1 MKKILSISVI
11 IIVILSATTYA
22 FTSKFNFN
30 ADMLSFSKESKKL
43 DVTSKFNTN
52 YKLEKKLT
60 SNENTTEEIKNITK
74 KTTTLL
80 IGNPGE
86 DEESEEEYYNRHKE
100 YLELGLYNSFP
111 KNKDSQSGYDE
122 TNPNY
127 IYAIASELAVPQIF
141 NQVEEIN
148 IQYNTFGNIKTSQK
162 GDIVISTI
170 TLPNIMIK
178 QENEENPME
187 YNTVKSNL
195 TLTYYFLKI
204 DNEYRLAYLYG
215 ETSEEI
221 EEYLEEVND
230 LEISH
235 GLAIAPSYDTNL
247 REIYNFSKLD
257 ELTEQQIE
265 NAAKANLNK
274 ENVVTIDAYYNTS
287 IVSSANGFFISD
299 GIVATTWTFIEEALV
314 NAQFIS
320 VSNTTENYEIE
331 GIITA
336 NPETNIALIK
346 LKNKNGSRVN
356 LQNNQEINI
365 ESPVIAI
372 TSKTGT
378 GLTIQKGIVISKDE
392 YIKTSI
398 PLPENNQGSILVDA
412 INGNVIGMNTKNENT
427 SSTSTAID
435 YTILQEAQE
444 KFKNLE
450 FETIETTT
458 FEKLKEEYYY
468 TKYNDE
474 TIKNNIPKNQWKKY
488 SKIGK
493 IEENIK
499 LKLVKANYKDGI
511 VSLRYENTVQDVITS
526 MQYSSKFQKELLN
539 QGYTEKLRSE
549 EKSIYENEEY
559 QIILM
564 EEFDYLIIVMVRK

>member
-230 LEISH
+230 LELSH

-265 NAAKANLNK
+265 NAANLNK

-356 LQNNQEINI
+356 LQNDQEINI
-365 ESPVIAI
+365 EAPVIAI

-378 GLTIQKGIVISKDE
+378 GLTIQKGIIISKDE
-392 YIKTSI
+392 YIQTSI

-412 INGNVIGMNTKNENT
+412 TNGNVIGMNTKNENT

-458 FEKLKEEYYY
+458 FEKLKKEYYY

>member
-1 MKKILSISVI
+1 M
-11 IIVILSATTYA
+11 
-22 FTSKFNFN
+22 
-30 ADMLSFSKESKKL
+30 
-43 DVTSKFNTN
+43 
-52 YKLEKKLT
+52 
-60 SNENTTEEIKNITK
+60 
-74 KTTTLL
+74 
-80 IGNPGE
+80 
-86 DEESEEEYYNRHKE
+86 
-100 YLELGLYNSFP
+100 
-111 KNKDSQSGYDE
+111 
-122 TNPNY
+122 
-127 IYAIASELAVPQIF
+127 
-141 NQVEEIN
+141 
-148 IQYNTFGNIKTSQK
+148 
-162 GDIVISTI
+162 
-170 TLPNIMIK
+170 
-178 QENEENPME
+178 
-187 YNTVKSNL
+187 
-195 TLTYYFLKI
+195 KI

-265 NAAKANLNK
+265 NAANLNK

-474 TIKNNIPKNQWKKY
+474 TIKK
-488 SKIGK
+488 
-493 IEENIK
+493 
-499 LKLVKANYKDGI
+499 
-511 VSLRYENTVQDVITS
+511 
-526 MQYSSKFQKELLN
+526 
-539 QGYTEKLRSE
+539 
-549 EKSIYENEEY
+549 
-559 QIILM
+559 
-564 EEFDYLIIVMVRK
+564 

>member
-265 NAAKANLNK
+265 NAANLNK

-499 LKLVKANYKDGI
+499 LKLVKANYKDEI

>member
-1 MKKILSISVI
+1 MKKILSISLI

-30 ADMLSFSKESKKL
+30 SDMLSFSKESKKI
-43 DVTSKFNTN
+43 DVTSKFNTK
-52 YKLEKKLT
+52 YMLEKQLT
-60 SNENTTEEIKNITK
+60 SDDSQKEEIKNITK

-80 IGNPGE
+80 IGNPGDE
-86 DEESEEEYYNRHKE
+86 EESEEEYYNRHKE

-141 NQVEEIN
+141 NQVEEKN

-170 TLPNIMIK
+170 ILPDIMIK

-187 YNTVKSNL
+187 YDTVKSNL

-204 DNEYRLAYLYG
+204 DNEYKLAYLYG

-221 EEYLEEVND
+221 EEYLEEVNN
-230 LEISH
+230 LELSH
-235 GLAIAPSYDTNL
+235 GLAVVPSYDTNL

-265 NAAKANLNK
+265 NVVNLNK

-299 GIVATTWTFIEEALV
+299 GIVATTWSFIEEALV

-320 VSNTTENYEIE
+320 VSNTTQNYEIE

-356 LQNNQEINI
+356 LQNDQEINI
-365 ESPVIAI
+365 EAPVIAI

-392 YIKTSI
+392 YIQTSI
-398 PLPENNQGSILVDA
+398 PLSENNQGSILVDA
-412 INGNVIGMNTKNENT
+412 INGNVIGMNTKIENT
-427 SSTSTAID
+427 SSTSSAID

-458 FEKLKEEYYY
+458 FDKLKEEYYY

-474 TIKNNIPKNQWKKY
+474 AIKNNIPKNQWKKY

-511 VSLRYENTVQDVITS
+511 ISLRYENTVQDVITG
-526 MQYSSKFQKELLN
+526 MQYSSKFQKELLA
-539 QGYTEKLRSE
+539 QGYTEKLKTE

-564 EEFDYLIIVMVRK
+564 EEFDYLIILMVRK

>member
-1 MKKILSISVI
+1 M
-11 IIVILSATTYA
+11 
-22 FTSKFNFN
+22 
-30 ADMLSFSKESKKL
+30 
-43 DVTSKFNTN
+43 
-52 YKLEKKLT
+52 
-60 SNENTTEEIKNITK
+60 
-74 KTTTLL
+74 
-80 IGNPGE
+80 
-86 DEESEEEYYNRHKE
+86 H
-100 YLELGLYNSFP
+100 
-111 KNKDSQSGYDE
+111 
-122 TNPNY
+122 
-127 IYAIASELAVPQIF
+127 
-141 NQVEEIN
+141 
-148 IQYNTFGNIKTSQK
+148 
-162 GDIVISTI
+162 
-170 TLPNIMIK
+170 
-178 QENEENPME
+178 
-187 YNTVKSNL
+187 NL
-195 TLTYYFLKI
+195 F
-204 DNEYRLAYLYG
+204 
-215 ETSEEI
+215 
-221 EEYLEEVND
+221 
-230 LEISH
+230 
-235 GLAIAPSYDTNL
+235 
-247 REIYNFSKLD
+247 
-257 ELTEQQIE
+257 Q
-265 NAAKANLNK
+265 
-274 ENVVTIDAYYNTS
+274 
-287 IVSSANGFFISD
+287 
-299 GIVATTWTFIEEALV
+299 
-314 NAQFIS
+314 
-320 VSNTTENYEIE
+320 YEIE

-336 NPETNIALIK
+336 NPETNMALIK

>member
-80 IGNPGE
+80 IGNPGD

-111 KNKDSQSGYDE
+111 KNKDYQSGYDE

-187 YNTVKSNL
+187 YDTVKSNL

-204 DNEYRLAYLYG
+204 DNEYKLAYLYG

-230 LEISH
+230 LELSH

-265 NAAKANLNK
+265 NAVNLNK

-336 NPETNIALIK
+336 NPETNITLIK

-356 LQNNQEINI
+356 LQNDQEINI

-392 YIKTSI
+392 YIQTSI

-427 SSTSTAID
+427 SSTSPAID